1 MNFLLKS
8 LLLIIIMTLNANAVP
23 FEPTLLIFEEMP
35 SSIEE
40 NQHFDKLEQIFIEQ
54 NKYIFEPED
63 DPTSKYN

>member
-1 MNFLLKS
+1 
-8 LLLIIIMTLNANAVP
+8 MTLNANAVP

-35 SSIEE
+35 SFIEE